1 MFAGVARAAE
11 MVELAVNTACIF
23 FVSEYIYIPLTLS
36 RCMTHFLRSPAIQ
49 PLFRKGYRGFIAHNT
64 ASLVGLGDLARKG
77 RKRRPIGLGYRI
89 KEIA

>member
-23 FVSEYIYIPLTLS
+23 LVSEYIDQRY
-36 RCMTHFLRSPAIQ
+36 RGVCTHFLRSPAIQ

-64 ASLVGLGDLARKG
+64 ASLAGLGDLARKG
-77 RKRRPIGLGYRI
+77 RKRRPIDLKYRI